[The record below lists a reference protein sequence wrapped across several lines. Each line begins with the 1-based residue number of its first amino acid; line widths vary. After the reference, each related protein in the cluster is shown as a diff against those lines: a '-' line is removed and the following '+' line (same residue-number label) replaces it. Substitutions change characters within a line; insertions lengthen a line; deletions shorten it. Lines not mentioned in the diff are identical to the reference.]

1 MKTPRAKKVC
11 YFFAIYKAEE
21 GGYWG
26 RFVDFPAAEQG
37 ETIDDI
43 LYQATDFLQGIIDEY
58 DKLGLP
64 ISPPSD
70 IETFRSKLDP
80 EDGTPVCISPV
91 LAYPPSPSVRIQI
104 TAKASQIAEIDRFA
118 RANSMTRS
126 EFLIHS
132 ALQAAQ
138 S

>member
-64 ISPPSD
+64 ISPQSD

-80 EDGTPVCISPV
+80 EDGIPVCISPV
-91 LAYPPSPSVRIQI
+91 LAYPPSPSVRVQI

-118 RANSMTRS
+118 RANAMTRS
-126 EFLIHS
+126 EFLIQS
-132 ALQAAQ
+132 ALHVAKA
-138 S
+138 

>member
-43 LYQATDFLQGIIDEY
+43 LCQATDFLQGIIDEY

-118 RANSMTRS
+118 RANAITRS
-126 EFLIHS
+126 EFLIQS
-132 ALQAAQ
+132 ALRAAKA
-138 S
+138 

>member
-80 EDGTPVCISPV
+80 EDGIPVCISPV

-118 RANSMTRS
+118 RANAITRS
-126 EFLIHS
+126 EFLIQS
-132 ALQAAQ
+132 ALRAAKA
-138 S
+138 

>member
-1 MKTPRAKKVC
+1 MKTPKSRKVC

-26 RFVDFPAAEQG
+26 RFIDFPAADQG

-80 EDGTPVCISPV
+80 EDGIPVCISPV
-91 LAYPPSPSVRIQI
+91 LAYPPCSNYGKGKSNR
-104 TAKASQIAEIDRFA
+104 R
-118 RANSMTRS
+118 N
-126 EFLIHS
+126 
-132 ALQAAQ
+132 
-138 S
+138 

>member
-43 LYQATDFLQGIIDEY
+43 LYQATDFLQGMIDEY

-64 ISPPSD
+64 IPPPSD

-80 EDGTPVCISPV
+80 EDGTPVCVSPV

-118 RANSMTRS
+118 RANAITRS
-126 EFLIHS
+126 EFLIQS
-132 ALQAAQ
+132 ALRAAKA
-138 S
+138 

>member
-1 MKTPRAKKVC
+1 MKTPRSKKVC

-26 RFVDFPAAEQG
+26 RFVDFPAADQG

-43 LYQATDFLQGIIDEY
+43 LCQATDFLQGILEEY

-64 ISPPSD
+64 ITPPSD

-91 LAYPPSPSVRIQI
+91 LAYPPSPSVRVQI

-132 ALQAAQ
+132 ALQAAKA
-138 S
+138 

>member
-80 EDGTPVCISPV
+80 EDGIPVCISPV
-91 LAYPPSPSVRIQI
+91 LAYPPSPSVRVQI

-132 ALQAAQ
+132 ALQAAKA
-138 S
+138 

>member
-1 MKTPRAKKVC
+1 MKTPKSKKVC

-26 RFVDFPAAEQG
+26 RFVDFPAADQG

-43 LYQATDFLQGIIDEY
+43 LYQATDFLQGILDEY
-58 DKLGLP
+58 DKTGESIP
-64 ISPPSD
+64 APSD

-91 LAYPPSPSVRIQI
+91 LAYPPSPSVRVQI

-118 RANSMTRS
+118 RANAMTRS
-126 EFLIHS
+126 EFLIQS
-132 ALQAAQ
+132 ALRAAKA
-138 S
+138 

>member
-118 RANSMTRS
+118 RANALTRS
-126 EFLIHS
+126 EFLIQS
-132 ALQAAQ
+132 ALRAAKA
-138 S
+138 

>member
-64 ISPPSD
+64 IPPPSD
-70 IETFRSKLDP
+70 IEIFRSKLDP

-118 RANSMTRS
+118 RANAITRS
-126 EFLIHS
+126 EFLIQS
-132 ALQAAQ
+132 ALRAAKA
-138 S
+138 

>member
-26 RFVDFPAAEQG
+26 RFVDFPAADQG

-43 LYQATDFLQGIIDEY
+43 LYQAMDFLQGIIDEY

-70 IETFRSKLDP
+70 IETFSSKLDP

-91 LAYPPSPSVRIQI
+91 LAYPPSPSVRVQI

-118 RANSMTRS
+118 RANAMTRS
-126 EFLIHS
+126 EFLIQS
-132 ALQAAQ
+132 ALRAAKA
-138 S
+138 

>member
-1 MKTPRAKKVC
+1 MKTPRSKKVC

-43 LYQATDFLQGIIDEY
+43 LYQATDFLQGILDENE
-58 DKLGLP
+58 KLGLP
-64 ISPPSD
+64 IPPPSD

-118 RANSMTRS
+118 RANAITRS
-126 EFLIHS
+126 EFLIQS
-132 ALQAAQ
+132 ALRAAKA
-138 S
+138 

>member
-1 MKTPRAKKVC
+1 MKTPRSKKVC
-11 YFFAIYKAEE
+11 YFFAIYKDED

-26 RFVDFPAAEQG
+26 RFVDFPATDQG

-43 LYQATDFLQGIIDEY
+43 LYQATVFLQGILDEY
-58 DKLGLP
+58 DKKGIP
-64 ISPPSD
+64 VPPPTD
-70 IETFRSKLDP
+70 IESFQAKLDP
-80 EDGTPVCISPV
+80 EDGTPICISPV
-91 LAYPPSPSVRIQI
+91 LAYPPSPSVRVQI

>member
-1 MKTPRAKKVC
+1 MKTPRSKKVC

-26 RFVDFPAAEQG
+26 RFVDFPATDQG
-37 ETIDDI
+37 ETIDEI
-43 LYQATDFLQGIIDEY
+43 LYQATDFLQGMIDEY

-64 ISPPSD
+64 IPPPSD

-91 LAYPPSPSVRIQI
+91 LAYPPSPSVRVQI

-118 RANSMTRS
+118 RANAMTRS
-126 EFLIHS
+126 EFLIQS
-132 ALQAAQ
+132 ALHAAKA
-138 S
+138 

>member
-80 EDGTPVCISPV
+80 EDGTPVCVSPV

-118 RANSMTRS
+118 RANAITRS
-126 EFLIHS
+126 EFLIQS
-132 ALQAAQ
+132 ALRAAKA
-138 S
+138 

>member
-80 EDGTPVCISPV
+80 EDGTPVCVSPV

-118 RANSMTRS
+118 RANALTRS
-126 EFLIHS
+126 EFLIQS
-132 ALQAAQ
+132 ALRAAKA
-138 S
+138 

>member
-26 RFVDFPAAEQG
+26 RFVDFPASDQG

-43 LYQATDFLQGIIDEY
+43 LYQATDFLQGMIDEY

-80 EDGTPVCISPV
+80 EDGIPVCISPV
-91 LAYPPSPSVRIQI
+91 LAYPPSLSVRIQI

-118 RANSMTRS
+118 RANAITRS
-126 EFLIHS
+126 EFLIQS
-132 ALQAAQ
+132 ALRAAKA
-138 S
+138 

>member
-80 EDGTPVCISPV
+80 EDGTPVCVSPV

-104 TAKASQIAEIDRFA
+104 TAKARQIAEIDRFA
-118 RANSMTRS
+118 RANAITRS
-126 EFLIHS
+126 EFLIQS
-132 ALQAAQ
+132 ALRAAKA
-138 S
+138 

>member
-1 MKTPRAKKVC
+1 MKTPRSKKVC
-11 YFFAIYKAEE
+11 YFFAIYKDED

-26 RFVDFPAAEQG
+26 RFVDFPATDQG

-70 IETFRSKLDP
+70 IETFHSKLDP

-91 LAYPPSPSVRIQI
+91 LAYPPSPSVRVQI
-104 TAKASQIAEIDRFA
+104 TAKASQIALIDRFA
-118 RANSMTRS
+118 RANAMTRS
-126 EFLIHS
+126 EFLIQS
-132 ALQAAQ
+132 ALHAAKA
-138 S
+138 

>member
-1 MKTPRAKKVC
+1 MKTPRSKKVC

-26 RFVDFPAAEQG
+26 RFVDFPAADQG
-37 ETIDDI
+37 ETIDEI
-43 LYQATDFLQGIIDEY
+43 LYQATDFLQGMIDEY

-80 EDGTPVCISPV
+80 ADGTPVCISPV
-91 LAYPPSPSVRIQI
+91 LAYPPSPSVRVQI

-118 RANSMTRS
+118 RANAMTRS
-126 EFLIHS
+126 EFLIQS
-132 ALQAAQ
+132 ALRAAKA
-138 S
+138 

>member
-43 LYQATDFLQGIIDEY
+43 LYQATDFLQGMIDEY

-118 RANSMTRS
+118 RANAITRS
-126 EFLIHS
+126 EFLIQS
-132 ALQAAQ
+132 ALRAAKA
-138 S
+138 

>member
-118 RANSMTRS
+118 RANAITRS
-126 EFLIHS
+126 EFLIQS
-132 ALQAAQ
+132 ALRAAKA
-138 S
+138 

>member
-1 MKTPRAKKVC
+1 MKTPRTKKVC

-26 RFVDFPAAEQG
+26 RFVDFPATDQA
-37 ETIDDI
+37 ETIDEI
-43 LYQATDFLQGIIDEY
+43 LYQATDFLQGVIDEY

-80 EDGTPVCISPV
+80 EDGIPVCISPV
-91 LAYPPSPSVRIQI
+91 LAYPPSPSVRVQI

-118 RANSMTRS
+118 RANAMTRS
-126 EFLIHS
+126 EFLIQS
-132 ALQAAQ
+132 ARHAAKA
-138 S
+138 

>member
-1 MKTPRAKKVC
+1 MKTPRSKKVC
-11 YFFAIYKAEE
+11 YFFAIYKDED

-26 RFVDFPAAEQG
+26 RFVDFPAADQG

-43 LYQATDFLQGIIDEY
+43 LYQATDFLQGILDES
-58 DKLGLP
+58 DRNGLP
-64 ISPPSD
+64 IPPPSD

-118 RANSMTRS
+118 RANAMTRS
-126 EFLIHS
+126 EFLVQS
-132 ALQAAQ
+132 ALRAAKA
-138 S
+138 

>member
-1 MKTPRAKKVC
+1 MRTPKSRKVC

-26 RFVDFPAAEQG
+26 RFVDFPAADQG
-37 ETIDDI
+37 ETIDEI
-43 LYQATDFLQGIIDEY
+43 INEATDFLQGILEEY

-91 LAYPPSPSVRIQI
+91 LAYPPSPSVRVQI

-118 RANSMTRS
+118 RANAMTRS
-126 EFLIHS
+126 EFLIQS
-132 ALQAAQ
+132 ALRAAKA
-138 S
+138 